1 MANEQNLKN
10 GAATQFK
17 SWEEAAKNGAKGGI
31 NSCKARRRKAD
42 HKKMAQQVLDGTF
55 KDKNGREFTGEE
67 AIIQGLVAN
76 LASPNSKNW
85 GKAMSLMIELLEA
98 DKSRDE
104 KQRLKAEVALLKAKV
119 KLLTESDSTT
129 LDKLDEVLGKIESN
143 F

>member
-10 GAATQFK
+10 GAKTQFK
-17 SWEEAAKNGAKGGI
+17 SGEEAAKNGAKGGKA
-31 NSCKARRRKAD
+31 SGKARRRKAD
-42 HKKMAQQVLDGTF
+42 LKKMAQQVLDGTY

-67 AIIQGLVAN
+67 AIINGLVAN
-76 LASPNSKNW
+76 LASPNGKNW

-104 KQRLKAEVALLKAKV
+104 KQKLKAEVALLKAKV

>member
-1 MANEQNLKN
+1 MANEQNLKTPS
-10 GAATQFK
+10 A
-17 SWEEAAKNGAKGGI
+17 SEARERGSKGGI
-31 NSCKARRRKAD
+31 NSGKARRRKAD
-42 HKKMAQQVLDGTF
+42 LKKMAQQVLDGTF

-67 AIIQGLVAN
+67 AIINGLVAN

-104 KQRLKAEVALLKAKV
+104 KQKLKAEVALLKAKV

>member
-1 MANEQNLKN
+1 
-10 GAATQFK
+10 
-17 SWEEAAKNGAKGGI
+17 
-31 NSCKARRRKAD
+31 
-42 HKKMAQQVLDGTF
+42 MAQQVLDGTY

-67 AIIQGLVAN
+67 AIINGLVAN

-104 KQRLKAEVALLKAKV
+104 KQKLKAEVALLKAKV

>member
-10 GAATQFK
+10 GVKTQFK
-17 SWEEAAKNGAKGGI
+17 SGEEAAMNGAKGGV
-31 NSCKARRRKAD
+31 NSGKARRRKAD
-42 HKKMAQQVLDGTF
+42 LKKMAQQVLDGTF

-76 LASPNSKNW
+76 LASPNGKNW

-104 KQRLKAEVALLKAKV
+104 KQKLKAEVALLKAKV

>member
-1 MANEQNLKN
+1 MANEQNLKK
-10 GAATQFK
+10 GVATQFRAG
-17 SWEEAAKNGAKGGI
+17 EEQAKIAQEGGKA
-31 NSCKARRRKAD
+31 SGKARRRKAD
-42 HKKMAQQVLDGTF
+42 LKKMAQQVLDGTF

-76 LASPNSKNW
+76 LASPNGKNW

-104 KQRLKAEVALLKAKV
+104 KQKLKAEVALLKAKV
-119 KLLTESDSTT
+119 KLLTDSDSTT
-129 LDKLDEVLGKIESN
+129 LDKLDEVLSKIEGG

>member
-1 MANEQNLKN
+1 MANEQNLISN
-10 GAATQFK
+10 SERTPNELREQTR
-17 SWEEAAKNGAKGGI
+17 KGGI
-31 NSCKARRRKAD
+31 NSGKARRRKAD
-42 HKKMAQQVLDGTF
+42 LKKMAQQVLDGTF

-67 AIIQGLVAN
+67 AIIQGLVTN

-104 KQRLKAEVALLKAKV
+104 KQKLKAEVALLKAKV

>member
-1 MANEQNLKN
+1 MANEQNLKTPS
-10 GAATQFK
+10 A
-17 SWEEAAKNGAKGGI
+17 SEARERGSKGGI
-31 NSCKARRRKAD
+31 NSGKARRRKAD
-42 HKKMAQQVLDGTF
+42 LKKMAQQVLDGTF

-104 KQRLKAEVALLKAKV
+104 KQKLKAEVALLKAKV

>member
-1 MANEQNLKN
+1 MANEQNLKTPS
-10 GAATQFK
+10 A
-17 SWEEAAKNGAKGGI
+17 SEARERGSKGGI
-31 NSCKARRRKAD
+31 NSGKARRRKAD
-42 HKKMAQQVLDGTF
+42 LKKMAQQVLDGTF

-76 LASPNSKNW
+76 LASPNGKNW

-104 KQRLKAEVALLKAKV
+104 KQKLKAEVALLKAKV

>member
-1 MANEQNLKN
+1 MANEQNLKPFEKN
-10 GAATQFK
+10 CR
-17 SWEEAAKNGAKGGI
+17 SNEEAVRNGSKGGI
-31 NSCKARRRKAD
+31 NSGKARRRKAD
-42 HKKMAQQVLDGTF
+42 LKKMAQQVLDGTF

-104 KQRLKAEVALLKAKV
+104 KQKLKAEVALLKAKV

>member
-10 GAATQFK
+10 GAKTQFK
-17 SWEEAAKNGAKGGI
+17 SGEEAAKNGAKGGV
-31 NSCKARRRKAD
+31 NSGKARRRKAD
-42 HKKMAQQVLDGTF
+42 LKKMAQQVLDGTF

-104 KQRLKAEVALLKAKV
+104 KQKLKAEVALLKAKV